1 MDHIRNPVGGIFPKM
16 WLSHTN
22 GVISVGVFGD
32 FISEKIDT
40 FKEEKT
46 IGYGI
51 KEQLKF
57 QIQNQHRSVWGG

>member
-1 MDHIRNPVGGIFPKM
+1 M